1 MTSVKL
7 PDGSVKTFDK
17 PMTVKKVAKSIGSG
31 LAKAA
36 LWGEID
42 LQPVPLS
49 YTLPTDTEVN
59 LKIITK
65 TDPVSLET
73 MRHSCAHVMARAVM
87 RVKPGVQLAF
97 GPAIDGGF
105 YYDIQ
110 SETPLT
116 EDDFPAIEKE
126 MAKIVEL
133 DEPFERVVQ
142 DRDQAVQVCKDL
154 KQDFKV
160 EHIETGLADDDTLSF
175 YQQGEFIDLC
185 RGPHVP
191 SPKSIG
197 AFKLLSIAGAYW
209 KGDQD
214 REQLQRL
221 YATAFFTQE
230 ELDTHLEQL
239 EEAKRRDHRVL
250 GKRLGLFHICLL
262 YTSPSPRDQRGSR
275 MPSSA

>member
-197 AFKLLSIAGAYW
+197 AFKLLSIAGA
-209 KGDQD
+209 
-214 REQLQRL
+214 
-221 YATAFFTQE
+221 
-230 ELDTHLEQL
+230 
-239 EEAKRRDHRVL
+239 
-250 GKRLGLFHICLL
+250 
-262 YTSPSPRDQRGSR
+262 
-275 MPSSA
+275 